1 MIAPRAAMPS
11 GVSSKQASLPD
22 PLRTNSPSPT
32 SRRRHERTC
41 SAVCPQAC
49 ATGYSSEAR
58 MVPSSPTMPNTSVLV
73 GISTVGSATIVILTT
88 GPRPC
93 QLELWA
99 SGALWGREASQ
110 KTLSGGEDL
119 AEAVALE
126 EARRRVVGGPG
137 DLLARVGAHE

>member
-1 MIAPRAAMPS
+1 
-11 GVSSKQASLPD
+11 
-22 PLRTNSPSPT
+22 
-32 SRRRHERTC
+32 
-41 SAVCPQAC
+41 
-49 ATGYSSEAR
+49 

-126 EARRRVVGGPG
+126 EARRGVVGGPG
-137 DLLARVGAHE
+137 DLLARVGAHEVGAVDGEVGGAGADE